1 MPASP
6 NPNAAPRQPG
16 PLGSLGPA
24 ATAAALPYP
33 QLALSL
39 AAVLANAAV
48 RVPPRLVQPLPGG
61 GSLFVMPA
69 HDERIAITKLITFV
83 AGNAA
88 RGLPTIQGDI
98 VVFDVAT
105 GQRLCLIDGP
115 TVTARRTAAAS
126 LLAAQRLA
134 STAARQG
141 PLLIV
146 GAGVQ
151 GRSHLEAFRAGLGV
165 QEVWVASR
173 SAQSAEAL
181 AAHARTLGMTAHTTT
196 DPDAALPHCPLVVSA
211 TPAQQVVLRADPR
224 PDAFVAAVGAFT
236 PSMVEWDA
244 PVVQRLAQRGR
255 VVVDTRD
262 ADHEAGDLIL
272 AGLDV
277 ARFPALASIP
287 ARPATP
293 GAEPPPE
300 IRAEAGPVFFKSCGW
315 AGWDLAAARLVVEPA
330 LAPAAAV

>member
-1 MPASP
+1 MSSTPALSP
-6 NPNAAPRQPG
+6 V
-16 PLGSLGPA
+16 LGPSQA
-24 ATAAALPYP
+24 AAALPYAE
-33 QLALSL
+33 LARSIGAL
-39 AAVLANAAV
+39 LANPAV
-48 RVPPRLVQPLPGG
+48 HVPPRLVQPLPGG

-69 HDERIAITKLITFV
+69 HDDRIAITKLITFV

-88 RGLPTIQGDI
+88 RGLPAIQGDI

-115 TVTARRTAAAS
+115 TVTARRTAAVS

-134 STAARQG
+134 SATALTG

-151 GRSHLEAFRAGLGV
+151 GRSHLEAFHAGLGV

-181 AAHARTLGMTAHTTT
+181 AAHARTLGMAAHTTA
-196 DPDAALPHCPLVVSA
+196 DPDAALAHCPLVVST

-236 PSMVEWDA
+236 PAMVEWDA
-244 PVVQRLAQRGR
+244 PVVQRLAARGR

-262 ADHEAGDLIL
+262 ADHEAGDLIR
-272 AGLDV
+272 AGFDV
-277 ARFPALASIP
+277 AQFPALSDISEC
-287 ARPATP
+287 
-293 GAEPPPE
+293 GPE
-300 IRAEAGPVFFKSCGW
+300 RQSSAPVFFKNCGW
-315 AGWDLAAARLVVEPA
+315 AGWDLAAARLVVDA
-330 LAPAAAV
+330 GLAPAPQG